1 MGLLYTVAAVCAD
14 VGGYFKEQ
22 ADIFQG
28 MATASSG
35 EELGGKF
42 GLDEDKA
49 KGDAE
54 LLAEQKT
61 LLEKYHRAMAV
72 INSSYNFQP
81 AFKQR
86 DQLFTRDELPSIHLE
101 GLGVGVSWN

>member
-1 MGLLYTVAAVCAD
+1 MGLLHTVAAVCVD

-22 ADIFQG
+22 ADKFKG

-35 EELGGKF
+35 EELGVKF

-49 KGDAE
+49 KGRAE
-54 LLAEQKT
+54 LLAEQKIQ
-61 LLEKYHRAMAV
+61 LEKYHRSMAV

-81 AFKQR
+81 AFKLG
-86 DQLFTRDELPSIHLE
+86 DQLFTRDELTSIHLE